1 MFCAFGSVVPP
12 MLETIPVGTSFLLKL
27 KLFKTFKFVSANFCR
42 LVFRR
47 KVRFLPSILKALF
60 KLSNSAGN
68 FVTGVFCAFLQSL

>member
-1 MFCAFGSVVPP
+1 MHLVQWYHPCLRRFQSGLV
-12 MLETIPVGTSFLLKL
+12 FLLKL

-60 KLSNSAGN
+60 KFSNSAGI